1 MSTRCVRYIQSC
13 ISPASQSVSQAHTP
27 SRPFTC
33 AHAAQRRAV
42 GLRDAASV
50 QGEGSGLL
58 GPFPSTSDERG
69 PSAQGPFT
77 LSHTHSHTH
86 THTYTPQVTSEVCS
100 CLFVVGE
107 VLLYRPYL
115 RLLMWDVFI
124 IPIGWVWFC
133 WKDTPGSFSEVCSER
148 VRFRWSCFETQ

>member
-58 GPFPSTSDERG
+58 GPFSSTSDERG

-77 LSHTHSHTH
+77 LSRTHTLTHIHTH
-86 THTYTPQVTSEVCS
+86 TRASGDLRSVLVSLCCWRGPPLSSLPRITNVRRLRYSRR
-100 CLFVVGE
+100 LGL
-107 VLLYRPYL
+107 VLLKRHA
-115 RLLMWDVFI
+115 RQF
-124 IPIGWVWFC
+124 
-133 WKDTPGSFSEVCSER
+133 
-148 VRFRWSCFETQ
+148 